1 MYSAFFNI
9 NTCRPPPAE
18 KLFLKLHPELLVWKA
33 KTVANDCL
41 AAVFEAPEVRNMAI
55 YNIDVTIESK
65 PAALDPEGST
75 IANDLM
81 RKNGYAMVKGVRT
94 AKLLKISIDARS
106 EEEAKKIAERMCN
119 ELRLVNPVAHVYSI
133 SVRK

>member
-1 MYSAFFNI
+1 
-9 NTCRPPPAE
+9 
-18 KLFLKLHPELLVWKA
+18 
-33 KTVANDCL
+33 
-41 AAVFEAPEVRNMAI
+41 MAI
-55 YNIDVTIESK
+55 YTVDVTIESK

-94 AKLLKISIDARS
+94 AKLLKITLDAKD
-106 EEEAKKIAERMCN
+106 EGEAKKIAERMCN
-119 ELRLVNPVAHVYSI
+119 ELRLVNPVAHVYSV